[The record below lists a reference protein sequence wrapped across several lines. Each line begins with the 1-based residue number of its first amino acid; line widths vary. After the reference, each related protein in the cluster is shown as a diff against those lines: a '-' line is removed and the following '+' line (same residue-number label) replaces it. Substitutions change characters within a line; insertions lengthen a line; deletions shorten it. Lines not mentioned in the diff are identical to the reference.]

1 MYASATSRRLLVRVF
16 CLAALSAAVPTSS
29 AQATRRGRAPSFAGI
44 ESATTCIP
52 GPTRDGQTSSFH
64 LTWEPVKRRGAASR
78 TVVYEVYD
86 ATSSG
91 GENYATPA
99 YTTPPGVASF
109 DTPPLSG
116 DFTYYFIVRAR
127 TRSGAEDT
135 NTVERE
141 GQNLCV

>member
-1 MYASATSRRLLVRVF
+1 LPVPPLCVLLAILQ
-16 CLAALSAAVPTSS
+16 LAVAAGG
-29 AQATRRGRAPSFAGI
+29 AQASSHRRTPAFAGI

-52 GPTRDGQTSSFH
+52 GPTRGGQTSSFH

-78 TVVYEVYD
+78 KVVYEVYD

-116 DFTYYFIVRAR
+116 EFTYYFVVRAR